1 MKRTLNLIAA
11 SFLALFFTTGLQ
23 AQPSAPTI
31 TQLFAFACDSTGKI
45 CPDGEYPNSLLQSAD
60 GNFYGTTLV
69 GGAGNVSAGG
79 TVFKIT
85 PTGKFT
91 LLYTFVADQ
100 NGKYSNG
107 SLPNSLVEGND
118 GFLYGTTLIGGPTNA
133 GLVFKISKT
142 GKFQVLNDAVG
153 YNGYGPIALVVGRD
167 GNLYGG
173 TSGTNASGGSLFRVT
188 PSGAYTLLHVLNP
201 TVEGPQTLG
210 MTLAS
215 DGNFYGATLGG
226 EELLTTVYRL
236 TPSGQFTTLQ
246 TIHYGQ
252 TVVSRRCRL
261 RDGKLF
267 GGLSR
272 YEDQAE
278 PSLFASNLSGSDFE
292 DILLP
297 QSVYGDEVQ
306 YMTPASDSNLWC
318 VMVDYNLNT
327 VEVVSLSLDGTLL
340 QTVTFDGANGEI
352 PDAPLVQGSDGR
364 LFGVTELGGTVQ
376 QGETANG
383 VVFTLDAGLAAPK
396 PELVSFNPSRG
407 KVGTHVAIHGTH
419 FVGTTAVTFN
429 GVSATFKVLNT
440 GYILATVPQGATTGP
455 ISVTNPRRHDR
466 QQGRFHRG
474 VMLWSFSAV
483 IIRRKMA
490 GVPLTWLKAGLAKWP
505 STQS

>member
-11 SFLALFFTTGLQ
+11 SVMGLFFTTGSQ

-31 TQLFAFACDSTGKI
+31 TQLFAFACDSTGKV
-45 CPDGEYPNSLLQSAD
+45 CPNGEYPNSLLQSAD
-60 GNFYGTTLV
+60 GNFYGTALA

-85 PTGKFT
+85 AAGKFT

-118 GFLYGTTLIGGPTNA
+118 GFLYGTTLLGGPANT
-133 GLVFKISKT
+133 GLVFKISKK

-153 YNGYGPIALVVGRD
+153 YNGYGPTTLVVGRN

-173 TSGTNASGGSLFRVT
+173 TFGTNVTGGSLFRVT
-188 PSGAYTLLHVLNP
+188 PSGTYTLLHALNA
-201 TVEGPQTLG
+201 TVEGPMTLG

-215 DGNFYGATLGG
+215 DGNLYGTTLGG
-226 EELLTTVYRL
+226 EEILTTLYRL

-252 TVVSRRCRL
+252 TLVSPPVQAS
-261 RDGKLF
+261 DGKLY

-278 PSLFASNLSGSDFE
+278 PAMFASNLSGSNFE
-292 DILLP
+292 DILLS
-297 QSVYGDEVQ
+297 QSVYGDDVQ
-306 YMTPASDSNLWC
+306 YMTPASDSNLWSL
-318 VMVDYNLNT
+318 VVDYNLDT
-327 VEVVSLSLDGTLL
+327 VEVVSLSLDGTVL
-340 QTVTFDGANGEI
+340 QIVTFDGANGEI

-364 LFGVTELGGTVQ
+364 FFGVTEFGGTVQ

-383 VVFTLDAGLAAPK
+383 VVFTLNAGLASPK

-407 KVGTHVAIHGTH
+407 SVGTHVAIHGTH

-455 ISVTNPRRHDR
+455 ISVINPGGTTSSKGD
-466 QQGRFHRG
+466 FT
-474 VMLWSFSAV
+474 VE
-483 IIRRKMA
+483 
-490 GVPLTWLKAGLAKWP
+490 
-505 STQS
+505 

>member
-1 MKRTLNLIAA
+1 MTQCTSAQSTYIVEGLRRNQAEQHVEWRICAVKPTLSLFAV

-23 AQPSAPTI
+23 AQPSAPTV
-31 TQLFAFACDSTGKI
+31 TQLFAFACDSTGKV

-69 GGAGNVSAGG
+69 GGGGNVSAGG
-79 TVFKIT
+79 TIFKIT
-85 PTGKFT
+85 PAGKFT

-107 SLPNSLVEGND
+107 CLPNSLVEGND
-118 GFLYGTTLIGGPTNA
+118 GFLYGTTLLGGPANT
-133 GLVFKISKT
+133 GLVFKLSKK
-142 GKFQVLNDAVG
+142 GKFQVLNSAVG
-153 YNGYGPIALVVGRD
+153 YNGFGPSTLLVGRD
-167 GNLYGG
+167 GKLYGG
-173 TSGTNASGGSLFRVT
+173 TFGTNVSGGSLFRVT

-201 TVEGPQTLG
+201 TVEGPMTLG

-252 TVVSRRCRL
+252 TVVSPPIQASN
-261 RDGKLF
+261 GKIY

-297 QSVYGDEVQ
+297 QLVYGDDVQ
-306 YMTPASDSNLWC
+306 YMTQASDSNLWC
-318 VMVDYNLNT
+318 VMVDYDLNT
-327 VEVVSLSLDGTLL
+327 IEVVSLSLSGTLL
-340 QTVTFDGANGEI
+340 QTVTFDGANGEY
-352 PDAPLVQGSDGR
+352 PDAALVQGSDGR
-364 LFGVTELGGTVQ
+364 LFGVAQLGGTVQ

-383 VVFTLDAGLAAPK
+383 VVFALDAGLAAPK
-396 PELVSFNPSRG
+396 PELVIFNPSRG
-407 KVGTHVAIHGTH
+407 KVGTHVAIHGTQ

-429 GVSATFKVLNT
+429 GVSATFKVLNG
-440 GYILATVPQGATTGP
+440 GYIVATVPQGATTGP
-455 ISVTNPRRHDR
+455 ISVTNPGGMSASRRD
-466 QQGRFHRG
+466 FT
-474 VMLWSFSAV
+474 VE
-483 IIRRKMA
+483 
-490 GVPLTWLKAGLAKWP
+490 
-505 STQS
+505 